1 MIRKA
6 PAGRVIRKA
15 PAGRVTMTT
24 GGALVRVCLLSLLG
38 LLALSGC
45 GGSAPATETA
55 APSAR
60 APFLWRVESP
70 NGRVSHLMGT
80 IHGGVTLDEALPAP
94 HDDLL
99 ANATSVHVESLVD
112 DPAQLMAFAQRMM
125 QPSPV
130 PLSQRV
136 AAADFEALVA
146 QLGAFPRERLD
157 SLRPWAAFF
166 VVLSVRLTRS
176 LQAHAA
182 EAGTDPAA
190 PAMDAVVLQRTRE
203 RQLLPQP
210 LEQMSE
216 LADIF
221 EGLDEGVYLAMLAD
235 FAQPLPEDGS
245 DPEAEQLAQLV
256 AAYRAGDL
264 DAVSTLV
271 DALNS
276 GESHSAFFRMLIA
289 QRNTLWM
296 TRLTRAFNEGGAFVA
311 VGAAHLPGPEGLLQ
325 QLGAAGFVVTRL

>member
-1 MIRKA
+1 MAHPMQRRHYA
-6 PAGRVIRKA
+6 DMFGP
-15 PAGRVTMTT
+15 TT
-24 GGALVRVCLLSLLG
+24 GDRVRLGDTSLVRLPLDWPTPLNRRVK
-38 LLALSGC
+38 
-45 GGSAPATETA
+45 E
-55 APSAR
+55 AR
-60 APFLWRVESP
+60 AAHDVVVYRILEERKRDPK
-70 NGRVSHLMGT
+70 
-80 IHGGVTLDEALPAP
+80 P